1 MDYQSSPS
9 LPPRVIIFPFPVPS
23 HIHSMLNFAQLLCQ
37 SNLSVTFVM
46 TLHDRDAFSGFSHL
60 INKSHNAAGGSIRF
74 EYFPDGLPDGT
85 PRGLTE
91 LSGSLTA
98 TATPLLKEMVV
109 KLQKEEEGAA
119 APPPRC
125 VIVDAMLTFGV
136 EMAEEVVLPVFLFEC
151 ICASA
156 NWVFLSLPQL
166 IRAADLPLK
175 GKDMDMP
182 IATVKGMEDFLRYR
196 DLPAHF
202 RVDDIDN
209 DPFLKFF
216 LEVSHNIAKSK
227 HHIINTF
234 QELEEPIL
242 HLMSAMMSNVYA
254 VEPLHEFLAANGG
267 SSNVIMSDDDN
278 TKSCL
283 DWLDN
288 QPLKSVLY
296 GSFGTVTMV
305 SRETLVEFW
314 HGLVNSGQRF
324 LWSLTSNLVTGGEI
338 PAEILTGFR
347 EKTCVVEWAPQR
359 KVLDHS
365 AVGGFLTHC
374 GWNSTLE
381 SIVAGVPM
389 IAWPICGDQQ
399 VNSWCVAEAWKVGLE
414 MKDTCHRVIIEK
426 MVREVME
433 ERKDEFLERAQ
444 HYSKMAKQS
453 VRQGGSSYSNLER
466 LLEDIRR
473 I

>member
-1 MDYQSSPS
+1 
-9 LPPRVIIFPFPVPS
+9 
-23 HIHSMLNFAQLLCQ
+23 
-37 SNLSVTFVM
+37 
-46 TLHDRDAFSGFSHL
+46 
-60 INKSHNAAGGSIRF
+60 
-74 EYFPDGLPDGT
+74 
-85 PRGLTE
+85 
-91 LSGSLTA
+91 
-98 TATPLLKEMVV
+98 
-109 KLQKEEEGAA
+109 
-119 APPPRC
+119 
-125 VIVDAMLTFGV
+125 
-136 EMAEEVVLPVFLFEC
+136 
-151 ICASA
+151 
-156 NWVFLSLPQL
+156 
-166 IRAADLPLK
+166 
-175 GKDMDMP
+175 MDMP

-338 PAEILTGFR
+338 PAEILT
-347 EKTCVVEWAPQR
+347 
-359 KVLDHS
+359 
-365 AVGGFLTHC
+365 
-374 GWNSTLE
+374 
-381 SIVAGVPM
+381 
-389 IAWPICGDQQ
+389 
-399 VNSWCVAEAWKVGLE
+399 EAWKVGLE